1 MKKKVI
7 IACGGPSSE
16 HDVSIMS
23 TNSILEHIDR
33 EKYDISLLY
42 ITRDKKV
49 ALLPAGKS
57 FNLPEHITYISFEDG
72 VKKYLKGVDLVFLGA
87 LHGEFGEDGQMQS
100 ILEKNNI
107 KYTGSTS
114 KVSELVMNKEKTIEK
129 VKVIPN
135 ILFPETTI
143 VYPETQ
149 LPRLTFP
156 LFCKPNNLGSS
167 VGAKVIHT
175 KEELD
180 THLQGLWKSYPD
192 MEVLLQEYIKGLEI
206 SIGCLEKTD
215 GEFIKLPPIEI
226 IPTHSEYFDYDSKYI
241 AGESLEIT
249 PPEHISKEL
258 AETISRFAMVVHKL
272 LGCTVYSRTDIMVKD
287 DEIYFLE
294 TNTLPGMT
302 ANSLLPKEAAAIGM
316 DFTALLDF
324 LISNSL

>member
-1 MKKKVI
+1 MKKII

-33 EKYDISLLY
+33 SKYEVSLFY
-42 ITRDKKV
+42 ITKDKKV
-49 ALLPAGKS
+49 TLLPAEKS
-57 FNLPEHITYISFEDG
+57 FTLPESATYISFEEG
-72 VKKYLKGVDLVFLGA
+72 VEKYLKHADLVFLGA
-87 LHGEFGEDGQMQS
+87 LHGEFGEDGQIQK
-100 ILEKNNI
+100 ILENNNI
-107 KYTGSTS
+107 TYTGSSS

-135 ILFPETTI
+135 ILFPETII
-143 VYPETQ
+143 VYPKTQ
-149 LPRLTFP
+149 IPALTFP
-156 LFCKPNNLGSS
+156 LFCKPNSLGSS

-175 KEELD
+175 QEELD
-180 THLQGLWKSYPD
+180 NHLKYLWKSYPN

-206 SIGCLEKTD
+206 SVGCLEKTD

-226 IPTHSEYFDYDSKYI
+226 IPTHSEYFDYESKYI
-241 AGESLEIT
+241 AGASLEIT

-272 LGCTVYSRTDIMVKD
+272 LGCTVYSRTDIIVKD

-302 ANSLLPKEAAAIGM
+302 ANSLLPKEAAAVNIE
-316 DFTALLDF
+316 FRQLITF
-324 LISNSL
+324 LIENSI